1 MSYKNAI
8 VRYDVKP
15 ASEFTFNPL
24 NPRVHPEP
32 QRKAV
37 QASLNEFGWVSP
49 VIENETTGYLVDGHE
64 RIWDALA
71 KGDDEPVPYIVVRVP
86 ADKEPALLAVFDKI
100 TTMATYDADMVNTL
114 LGMVSLEDEALQAV
128 LKQMGDEANAEFSWD
143 DAFSGLPDN
152 NHEFREVT
160 FTVHNSQF
168 EVVERALK
176 LAIQSHNLRRSV
188 NQNSNGNALTQ
199 ICEVFLNAN
208 S

>member
-24 NPRVHPEP
+24 NPRLHPEP

-71 KGDDEPVPYIVVRVP
+71 KGDSELVPYIVVNIP
-86 ADKEPALLAVFDKI
+86 PDKEPALLAVFDKI
-100 TTMATYDADMVNTL
+100 TTMATYDPTLVNTL
-114 LGMVSLEDEALQAV
+114 LDQIHIDALDDDLQFV
-128 LKQMGDEANAEFSWD
+128 LKGLEGEMFVLDVPMPTLSSEANLCPHC
-143 DAFSGLPDN
+143 G
-152 NHEFREVT
+152 R
-160 FTVHNSQF
+160 
-168 EVVERALK
+168 
-176 LAIQSHNLRRSV
+176 
-188 NQNSNGNALTQ
+188 Q
-199 ICEVFLNAN
+199 I